1 MYEYQLQ
8 IGICHV
14 GKDNLLKLGS
24 AIDILQNATWFQL
37 GTETVFID
45 YFQKNNSGMF
55 LISRQ
60 MDIARLPAYGERV
73 TARSW
78 VTGCDRLFGYRNTA
92 IYDAQG
98 HLCIGTYA
106 VGAFADL
113 KRMAPARIPQ
123 ELPGKVKIYPALDME
138 ILPRKIP
145 VPSVMARL
153 PDTIRVQ
160 DYHLDNYGHMNNAR
174 YVDIAS
180 AYIPEYFQVRRI
192 RLEYKNMALC
202 GDSIIP
208 HFAQVDEATL
218 IVTLNGEDG
227 KLFAVMEFIS

>member
-8 IGICHV
+8 IGICHA
-14 GKDNLLKLGS
+14 GKSGLLKLG
-24 AIDILQNATWFQL
+24 AAVDILQNATWFQL
-37 GTETVFID
+37 DTETVFID
-45 YFQKNNSGMF
+45 YFRENDGGMF

-60 MDIARLPAYGERV
+60 LDITRLPAYGERITV
-73 TARSW
+73 RSW

-98 HLCIGTYA
+98 RLCIGTYA
-106 VGAFADL
+106 IGAFVDL
-113 KRMAPARIPQ
+113 KRMAPARVPR
-123 ELPGKVKIYPALDME
+123 EFPDRVKSYPALDME

-145 VPSVMARL
+145 VPSAMTRL

-160 DYHLDNYGHMNNAR
+160 DYHLDRYGHMNNAR

-180 AYIPEYFQVRRI
+180 AYIPEDFRARRV

-202 GDSIIP
+202 GDLIVP
-208 HFAQVDEATL
+208 HFARTDGAALV
-218 IVTLNGEDG
+218 ITLNGEDG
-227 KLFAVMEFIS
+227 KLFSVMEFSR

>member
-37 GTETVFID
+37 DTETVFID
-45 YFQKNNSGMF
+45 YFQKNNGGMF

-60 MDIARLPAYGERV
+60 MDIIRLPAYGERV

-98 HLCIGTYA
+98 RLCIGTYT

-113 KRMAPARIPQ
+113 KRMAPARVPR
-123 ELPGKVKIYPALDME
+123 ELLDEVKIYPALDME

-145 VPSVMARL
+145 VPSVMTRL
-153 PDTIRVQ
+153 PDTICVRN
-160 DYHLDNYGHMNNAR
+160 YHLDNYGHMNNAR

-180 AYIPEYFQVRRI
+180 AYIPESFRVRRV

-208 HFAQVDEATL
+208 YFAQTDEAAL
-218 IVTLNGEDG
+218 IITLNGEDG
-227 KLFAVMEFIS
+227 KIFAAMEFIS